1 MRGADRSVSLGGY
14 IVQIKHVI
22 TGLLQTRKIPSVCYF
37 TIYLGKLK
45 TRNKAKKIEE
55 KNQ

>member
-45 TRNKAKKIEE
+45 TRNKTKKIEE
-55 KNQ
+55 KKQ